1 MASDRNT
8 TLTHVYGLAGLIP
21 GIISIVYLINN
32 KSSWREYALVASGWV
47 AALIYAIMLLHAFRQ
62 AREDGIKIGNLSE
75 RVTGLEKEIENSV
88 ASLRQELDR
97 RNATLDYI
105 AGLQIGRTAT
115 PRTIN
120 AIHPDG
126 VTSND

>member
-8 TLTHVYGLAGLIP
+8 TLTHVYGLTGLIP
-21 GIISIVYLINN
+21 GMISIAYLINN

-47 AALIYAIMLLHAFRQ
+47 AALIYAIMLFHSFRQ

-75 RVTGLEKEIENSV
+75 RVTGLEKEIEDRV
-88 ASLRQELDR
+88 AGLRQELDR
-97 RNATLDYI
+97 RNATLDFI

-115 PRTIN
+115 PRTVSFG
-120 AIHPDG
+120 HPDEG
-126 VTSND
+126 ASND